1 MEKNN
6 NQVIIELKIKKDNIN
21 GLLDGLKG
29 LEDIT
34 STKLVSYEGDL
45 EEG

>member
-1 MEKNN
+1 M
-6 NQVIIELKIKKDNIN
+6 ELKIKKDNIH
-21 GLLDGLKG
+21 GLLDGLKD